1 MRIQNNCEEDEDF
14 SNKLL
19 LFLEYAGY
27 LTSENFNCNSFW
39 KKLQLIRPQC
49 FVRMMGV
56 KSYKT
61 IPGLSDLSG
70 CLSKYNST
78 VLLQKEQAF
87 LEVKKGPALKTA
99 KNNPDKGRKI
109 KRIIINNND
118 KRKKQEYFAKFP
130 GFYTLFKVEGE
141 TPKTFEDY
149 LDILQ
154 KRKLNTAN

>member
-1 MRIQNNCEEDEDF
+1 M
-14 SNKLL
+14 L
-19 LFLEYAGY
+19 
-27 LTSENFNCNSFW
+27 
-39 KKLQLIRPQC
+39 
-49 FVRMMGV
+49 GV
-56 KSYKT
+56 KSSKT

-109 KRIIINNND
+109 NRIIINNHD

-154 KRKLNTAN
+154 KRKLNSI